1 MREGRP
7 VNERARYLIG
17 RLELQPHPE
26 GGYYREVF
34 RSGIEVSPPTGTTRS
49 ALSTIYFLLPAGERT
64 RLHRLV
70 HDEAWHF
77 YEGDPLELLWLAPD
91 PPRLERRVLA
101 PVGADREAVIT
112 IPAGCWQAARSTGE
126 YSLVGCT
133 VGPGFEFEDFELLW
147 QSPTEAAAVCERF
160 PELAGFI

>member
-1 MREGRP
+1 
-7 VNERARYLIG
+7 
-17 RLELQPHPE
+17 
-26 GGYYREVF
+26 
-34 RSGIEVSPPTGTTRS
+34 
-49 ALSTIYFLLPAGERT
+49 
-64 RLHRLV
+64 
-70 HDEAWHF
+70 
-77 YEGDPLELLWLAPD
+77 
-91 PPRLERRVLA
+91 
-101 PVGADREAVIT
+101 VGADREAVIT